1 MEPTISEEDS
11 SLATQCLALCQA
23 LASQGKAFKFFIKIG
38 SNFSFSL
45 DNRDKSPSTKVEKA
59 TSTNLEGRKKKPSP
73 SSLKRNATRREIFLS
88 KQKPPISPEGAA
100 VKKAAAEK
108 ATVEKE
114 AAEKTAAEKT
124 AALKRAA
131 DEKTAALKRAADK
144 ETAALKR
151 AADEKTAAAAAAF
164 SAAAAEKAAAVKE
177 KCVAGTDTFKCER
190 CKVYF
195 ESKVSLVLHMENK
208 HRIFQCK
215 YCTYKCTNQSK
226 LKSHTECDHT
236 NEYVVQ
242 G

>member
-131 DEKTAALKRAADK
+131 DEKTAA
-144 ETAALKR
+144 
-151 AADEKTAAAAAAF
+151 AAAAF
-164 SAAAAEKAAAVKE
+164 SAAAAKKAAAVKE